1 MPTPEPRAVLWDM
14 DGTLL
19 DSADYH
25 WLSWQ
30 EALADRDLDLTRE
43 RFLSTFGRRND
54 AVLRDLFG
62 EDFPDEEIVRIA
74 DVKEARYRELV
85 RAGGVEPLPGVR
97 EWLARLKADGW
108 RHAVAS
114 SAPALNI
121 ATILEALDLVEAFDA
136 VAGQE
141 DVERGKPDPQ
151 IFLVAAAKLDVP
163 AARCVVVEDAPAG
176 IEAAHRAGMRAIGVG
191 TLHGTLDADVVV
203 GSLAELPADAFDRLL
218 REPRVR

>member
-1 MPTPEPRAVLWDM
+1 MATQESRAVLWDM

-30 EALADRDLDLTRE
+30 EALAGRDLDLTRE
-43 RFLSTFGRRND
+43 RFLTTFGRRND

-97 EWLARLKADGW
+97 EWLARPKADGW

-151 IFLVAAAKLDVP
+151 IFLVAAARLGVP
-163 AARCVVVEDAPAG
+163 PARCVVVEDAPAG
-176 IEAAHRAGMRAIGVG
+176 VEAAHRAGMRAIGVG
-191 TLHGTLDADVVV
+191 PRH
-203 GSLAELPADAFDRLL
+203 AELGADLAVPALDHLPKDAFDRLL
-218 REPRVR
+218 TNGPAG